1 MLGSFAMNW
10 VFKRKDLPKLP
21 ERKFSSARR
30 DEEVDE
36 HQRPKSNA
44 AEGNLCPA

>member
-1 MLGSFAMNW
+1 VLILTPIT
-10 VFKRKDLPKLP
+10 VCQKDLPKLP
-21 ERKFSSARR
+21 ERKSYSARR

-44 AEGNLCPA
+44 AE